1 MRCLLDSVSSTCLCS
16 TKQNILCLWM
26 DFNVKKTYGLIEVIS
41 MSDPQLDE
49 LWTRCQASTGQ
60 KVLTAC
66 RSQLKTFADMISQ

>member
-1 MRCLLDSVSSTCLCS
+1 
-16 TKQNILCLWM
+16 M